1 MRGLSRLLF
10 HIFEIFHVGF
20 TLRRF
25 VQFVN
30 TSGDREAIGP
40 SFSDSFSP
48 PVRGE
53 FWCPGHLFLPGGEW
67 VFG

>member
-40 SFSDSFSP
+40 SFSDSSSP
-48 PVRGE
+48 PVSGE
-53 FWCPGHLFLPGGEW
+53 FWCPGTPFSSW
-67 VFG
+67 WRVVFG